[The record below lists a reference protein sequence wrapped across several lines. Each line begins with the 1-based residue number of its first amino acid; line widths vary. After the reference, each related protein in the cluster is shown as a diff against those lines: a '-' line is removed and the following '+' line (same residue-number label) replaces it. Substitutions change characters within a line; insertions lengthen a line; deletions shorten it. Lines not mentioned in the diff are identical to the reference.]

1 MLPVVSVPHNM
12 LPVVSVLRN
21 MLPACCFRHA
31 VPRKHVACM
40 LFKFRVVACLH
51 KQHNITRICAE
62 EVPYRMLI
70 GCMGRY
76 DLKFLGP
83 PNIYCRH

>member
-40 LFKFRVVACLH
+40 LFKFRVVAYL
-51 KQHNITRICAE
+51 HNITRICVV

>member
-1 MLPVVSVPHNM
+1 MLPVI
-12 LPVVSVLRN
+12 SVLRN

-40 LFKFRVVACLH
+40 LFKFRIVACCINNTTL
-51 KQHNITRICAE
+51 RACICVV

-76 DLKFLGP
+76 DLRAAKYLLQALIVDNGK
-83 PNIYCRH
+83 